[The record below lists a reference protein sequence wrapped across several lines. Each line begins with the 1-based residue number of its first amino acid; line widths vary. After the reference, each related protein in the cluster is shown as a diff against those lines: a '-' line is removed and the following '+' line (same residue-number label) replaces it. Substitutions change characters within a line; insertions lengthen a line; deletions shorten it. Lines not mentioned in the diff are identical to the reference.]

1 MVQFASYLRRV
12 LCKTRLIF
20 PRING
25 PNDNDNEN
33 ENSYLE
39 DPRRWL
45 QKPILKTDIPPPPF
59 NLLFIK
65 ISRLLVVAFN
75 RRNLVFMPRG
85 CQPGCFGMSELKKE
99 NTAHREQSSRIT
111 D

>member
-1 MVQFASYLRRV
+1 MVQLASYLRRV

-33 ENSYLE
+33 ENIFLE

-45 QKPILKTDIPPPPF
+45 QKAILKTDIPPPPF

-65 ISRLLVVAFN
+65 IFRLLVVAFN
-75 RRNLVFMPRG
+75 RRNLVFMPRS
-85 CQPGCFGMSELKKE
+85 CSL
-99 NTAHREQSSRIT
+99 AVLA
-111 D
+111 

>member
-1 MVQFASYLRRV
+1 MVHFASYLRRV

-25 PNDNDNEN
+25 SNDNDNEN
-33 ENSYLE
+33 ENIFLE

-45 QKPILKTDIPPPPF
+45 QKAILKTDIPPPPF

-65 ISRLLVVAFN
+65 IFRLLVVAFN

-85 CQPGCFGMSELKKE
+85 CSL
-99 NTAHREQSSRIT
+99 AVLA
-111 D
+111 

>member
-33 ENSYLE
+33 ENIFLE

-45 QKPILKTDIPPPPF
+45 QKPILKLTF
-59 NLLFIK
+59 HLFLLTYYLSKYF
-65 ISRLLVVAFN
+65 A
-75 RRNLVFMPRG
+75 
-85 CQPGCFGMSELKKE
+85 C
-99 NTAHREQSSRIT
+99 
-111 D
+111 

>member
-20 PRING
+20 PCING

-33 ENSYLE
+33 ENIFLE

-45 QKPILKTDIPPPPF
+45 QKAILKTDIPPPPF

-65 ISRLLVVAFN
+65 IFRLLVVAFN
-75 RRNLVFMPRG
+75 RRMAVL
-85 CQPGCFGMSELKKE
+85 
-99 NTAHREQSSRIT
+99 A
-111 D
+111 